1 MASHGSFPFHI
12 YPAGN
17 LNKGRAPPL
26 SSSADGC
33 KTCCL
38 GDDGWGDCQARW
50 LSPEGEDP
58 LLKGDMSS
66 RSDSE
71 VWVSVGAGDSGV
83 GPFQ

>member
-1 MASHGSFPFHI
+1 MEAFLSTLI
-12 YPAGN
+12 LQAI
-17 LNKGRAPPL
+17 LTRAEHPPL

-38 GDDGWGDCQARW
+38 GDDGWGDCQACW

-58 LLKGDMSS
+58 LLKEDMSS
-66 RSDSE
+66 RSGSE
-71 VWVSVGAGDSGV
+71 VWVSVGAGDRGV